1 MNVQALPGVKLAGA
15 LDKMTNGTIKIE
27 GFEAIILFL
36 GTNNLGE
43 RPMAIARQMCE
54 IVRFLQRTEPNMKI
68 GICRIIPRPG
78 DPRPKI
84 EGDRTKVNELYKAM
98 CKRNGLAFLDSY
110 KGVCTHGVYD
120 QTLYANDL
128 IHLNWQGILRMR
140 EYMTGAAAT
149 MLERH

>member
-1 MNVQALPGVKLAGA
+1 VKLAGA

-78 DPRPKI
+78 DPRTRI

-110 KGVCTHGVYD
+110 KGVCTHGAYD